1 MFDFLTLKAGNIEP
15 CKKILTGLLS
25 KINKAQQMLNDIR
38 GMGHDLDDDYI
49 INLNFF
55 DKV

>member
-1 MFDFLTLKAGNIEP
+1 MFDFLTLKAGNIKP

-25 KINKAQQMLNDIR
+25 KINKAQQMLKDIR

-55 DKV
+55 DEV

>member
-1 MFDFLTLKAGNIEP
+1 M
-15 CKKILTGLLS
+15 LS
-25 KINKAQQMLNDIR
+25 KIKKAQQMLNDIR

-55 DKV
+55 DEV